1 MTKQTERG
9 TGFSP
14 KRIEEV
20 ARTHDAIQ
28 RARAATP
35 VSGASDRL
43 TGLKG
48 FLGRQSL

>member
-1 MTKQTERG
+1 MTKQTDRG

-28 RARAATP
+28 RARAAAP
-35 VSGASDRL
+35 ISGGSDRL
-43 TGLKG
+43 SGLKS